1 MEVRLLLH
9 DSLADDEWLS
19 VNPSLLSRV
28 SLLSLGGQRGR
39 EGQRKVSTRTIGA
52 DLPIVRHP
60 LARLLSRSRSRS
72 PAPLRYCLRRRRAG
86 RAKVNEDAATGLT
99 QVRNL
104 PQDLP
109 GATMLPLPI

>member
-1 MEVRLLLH
+1 M
-9 DSLADDEWLS
+9 
-19 VNPSLLSRV
+19 NPSLLSRV

-39 EGQRKVSTRTIGA
+39 EGQRKSEPTCPSSDIRWHVFFRVLVV
-52 DLPIVRHP
+52 DPQ
-60 LARLLSRSRSRS
+60 RLCD
-72 PAPLRYCLRRRRAG
+72 CLRRRRAG
-86 RAKVNEDAATGLT
+86 RAKVNEDAASGLT